1 MPNIDF
7 WNTKRKLWELDLWKL
22 NLPRFLKMG
31 MAEVDPHL
39 ATGAKSPTN
48 CIDLVSQDLEEREPQ
63 KFSLCSGPI

>member
-31 MAEVDPHL
+31 MAEVDPH
-39 ATGAKSPTN
+39 
-48 CIDLVSQDLEEREPQ
+48 
-63 KFSLCSGPI
+63 